1 MTTDLDA
8 SMPRWG
14 KMTEPTTVI
23 TNAVL
28 SVVALVLG
36 VRLAYYSAANGIV
49 SAAAIAFGLLTTSF
63 AAALGAAAHGIDPLV
78 DRAQR
83 DRCWN
88 LALAMTGLIGA
99 SCIVAVAFL
108 AARGAARTVILVLAG
123 IKLVAFVVSL
133 VWSWRNTASRRSEAP
148 GETRWRMDFRVAAA
162 EYGAGLVVL
171 GLGAVYA
178 WVRWRTPG
186 SRWLIGSILIS
197 LVGGL
202 VQARR
207 LGLHRHF
214 NHNDLYH
221 VIQTFAL
228 YAFYRG
234 GARLVDR

>member
-1 MTTDLDA
+1 M
-8 SMPRWG
+8 
-14 KMTEPTTVI
+14 TVI

-36 VRLAYYSAANGIV
+36 IRLAYYAAANGIA
-49 SAAAIAFGLLTTSF
+49 SAAAIAFGLLATSL

-83 DRCWN
+83 VRCWN
-88 LALAMTGLIGA
+88 LALAMTGPIGA

-108 AARGAARTVILVLAG
+108 AARGEARTVILVLAG

-133 VWSWRNTASRRSEAP
+133 VLSWKSNASRRGDVSND
-148 GETRWRMDFRVAAA
+148 TRWRMEFRVAAA

-171 GLGAVYA
+171 GIGVVYA
-178 WVRWRTPG
+178 WVRWRAPG

-197 LVGGL
+197 LAGGL

-234 GARLVDR
+234 GAQLVDR